1 MMFTTK
7 DRVEQCWIIG
17 TRGLSEKKIAM
28 WVNKSTEKYYELSS
42 NTADHIEILVSE
54 ENPKLLKSLREE
66 LSLDINLAQNSIH
79 QFYTKNGQGS
89 QGRFARGRNLTLPGF

>member
-1 MMFTTK
+1 V
-7 DRVEQCWIIG
+7 D
-17 TRGLSEKKIAM
+17 
-28 WVNKSTEKYYELSS
+28 KSTEKYYELSS

-79 QFYTKNGQGS
+79 PLLHQMASS
-89 QGRFARGRNLTLPGF
+89 QEIAEKTYIPRF